1 MSAFYGDFR
10 LIDLRRWKLAFR
22 LIVMT
27 LVVYGIWH
35 TLADAGEQFATHR
48 VRWTSLSVG
57 WLIVAGLAYLAGMIP
72 CWWFWHRVLY
82 AMGAR
87 PRYRETL
94 PAFYIGHLGKYF
106 PGKALVVVIR
116 TALIRGPRV
125 DTLVATI
132 SVFVETLTMMAVGAL
147 VAAGLLLTTTADAW
161 LFWLA
166 LALFCLAGIPT
177 LPPVFRQVVRI
188 ISVRRG
194 YEHVAQVVNALRL
207 PLLASGWIT
216 IAGGWFLMGLSL
228 WAVLQSM
235 APATELSQAIHLAPA
250 QALIL
255 LTATVGLAL
264 VAGFLSLLPGGIGVR
279 ELVVTTLLVPVYGE
293 LAAIL
298 SAVLMRITWLL
309 AELIASVFLYAS
321 TRMQAGGKI

>member
-1 MSAFYGDFR
+1 
-10 LIDLRRWKLAFR
+10 
-22 LIVMT
+22 MT

-235 APATELSQAIHLAPA
+235 APATELSQTIHLAPA

-321 TRMQAGGKI
+321 TRMQARGKI

>member
-1 MSAFYGDFR
+1 
-10 LIDLRRWKLAFR
+10 
-22 LIVMT
+22 MT

-72 CWWFWHRVLY
+72 CWWFWHRVLH

-321 TRMQAGGKI
+321 TRMQSRGKI

>member
-1 MSAFYGDFR
+1 
-10 LIDLRRWKLAFR
+10 
-22 LIVMT
+22 MT

-72 CWWFWHRVLY
+72 CWWFWHRVLH

-87 PRYRETL
+87 PRYLETL

-207 PLLASGWIT
+207 PLVASGWIT

-235 APATELSQAIHLAPA
+235 APATELSQTTHLAPA

-321 TRMQAGGKI
+321 TRMQARGKI

>member
-1 MSAFYGDFR
+1 
-10 LIDLRRWKLAFR
+10 
-22 LIVMT
+22 MT

-321 TRMQAGGKI
+321 TRMQVRGKT

>member
-1 MSAFYGDFR
+1 M
-10 LIDLRRWKLAFR
+10 
-22 LIVMT
+22 
-27 LVVYGIWH
+27 
-35 TLADAGEQFATHR
+35 
-48 VRWTSLSVG
+48 
-57 WLIVAGLAYLAGMIP
+57 
-72 CWWFWHRVLY
+72 
-82 AMGAR
+82 
-87 PRYRETL
+87 
-94 PAFYIGHLGKYF
+94 
-106 PGKALVVVIR
+106 IR

-125 DTLVATI
+125 NTLVATI

-147 VAAGLLLTTTADAW
+147 VAAGLLLTTTAEAW

-194 YEHVAQVVNALRL
+194 YEHVAQVVTALKL

-235 APATELSQAIHLAPA
+235 APATELSQTIHLAPA
-250 QALIL
+250 QALML

-321 TRMQAGGKI
+321 TRMQARAKT

>member
-1 MSAFYGDFR
+1 MA
-10 LIDLRRWKLAFR
+10 
-22 LIVMT
+22 

-35 TLADAGEQFATHR
+35 TLADAQEQFAAHK
-48 VRWTSLSVG
+48 VNWTSLSIG
-57 WLIVAGLAYLAGMIP
+57 WLLVAGLAYLAGMLP
-72 CWWFWHRVLY
+72 CWWFWHRVLH

-87 PRYRETL
+87 PRHRETL

-147 VAAGLLLTTTADAW
+147 VAAGLLLTTTADTW

-177 LPPVFRQVVRI
+177 LPPVFRQVVRV

-235 APATELSQAIHLAPA
+235 TAATEMPQAVDLEPA
-250 QALIL
+250 QVLVL

-309 AELIASVFLYAS
+309 AELIASGLLYAS
-321 TRMQAGGKI
+321 TRLPAGDRT

>member
-1 MSAFYGDFR
+1 
-10 LIDLRRWKLAFR
+10 
-22 LIVMT
+22 MT

-48 VRWTSLSVG
+48 IRWTSLSVG

-72 CWWFWHRVLY
+72 CWWFWHRVLH

-87 PRYRETL
+87 PRYLETL

-147 VAAGLLLTTTADAW
+147 VAAGLLLTTTAEAW

-194 YEHVAQVVNALRL
+194 YEHVAQVVNALKL

-235 APATELSQAIHLAPA
+235 APATDLSQAVHLAPA
-250 QALIL
+250 QALML

-321 TRMQAGGKI
+321 TRTQARGKT

>member
-1 MSAFYGDFR
+1 M
-10 LIDLRRWKLAFR
+10 RWER
-22 LIVMT
+22 DPVIVTPCGHFT
-27 LVVYGIWH
+27 L
-35 TLADAGEQFATHR
+35 D
-48 VRWTSLSVG
+48 
-57 WLIVAGLAYLAGMIP
+57 
-72 CWWFWHRVLY
+72 
-82 AMGAR
+82 
-87 PRYRETL
+87 
-94 PAFYIGHLGKYF
+94 LGKYF

-125 DTLVATI
+125 DTLVAAI

-147 VAAGLLLTTTADAW
+147 VAAGLLLSATNDTW

-166 LALFCLAGIPT
+166 AALFCLAGIPT
-177 LPPVFRQVVRI
+177 LPPVFRRVVRT
-188 ISVRRG
+188 ISARRG
-194 YEHVAQVVNALRL
+194 YAHVEQVVNALRL
-207 PLLASGWIT
+207 PLLASGWVT
-216 IAGGWFLMGLSL
+216 IAGGWFLMGFSL

-235 APATELSQAIHLAPA
+235 TALTDTLQPAPLQPLE
-250 QALIL
+250 ALVL

-309 AELIASVFLYAS
+309 AELLASGILYAS
-321 TRMQAGGKI
+321 ARLQAGDQN

>member
-1 MSAFYGDFR
+1 MA
-10 LIDLRRWKLAFR
+10 
-22 LIVMT
+22 

-35 TLADAGEQFATHR
+35 TLADAKEQFATHQ
-48 VRWTSLSVG
+48 VNWTSLSVG
-57 WLIVAGLAYLAGMIP
+57 WLMVAGVAYLAGMLP
-72 CWWFWHRVLY
+72 CWWFWHRVLH

-87 PRYRETL
+87 PRYRETM

-147 VAAGLLLTTTADAW
+147 VAASLLLTTAADSW

-177 LPPVFRQVVRI
+177 LPPVFRKVVRI
-188 ISVRRG
+188 ISDRRG
-194 YEHVAQVVNALRL
+194 YKQVTQVVNALRL
-207 PLLASGWIT
+207 PLLASGWLT

-235 APATELSQAIHLAPA
+235 ATATEMPHEVPLEPVQVLV
-250 QALIL
+250 L

-298 SAVLMRITWLL
+298 SAVLLRITWLL
-309 AELIASVFLYAS
+309 AELIASGFLYAS
-321 TRMQAGGKI
+321 TRLQAGNQN

>member
-1 MSAFYGDFR
+1 
-10 LIDLRRWKLAFR
+10 
-22 LIVMT
+22 MT

-72 CWWFWHRVLY
+72 CWWFWHRVLH

-116 TALIRGPRV
+116 TALNRGPRV

-147 VAAGLLLTTTADAW
+147 VAAGLLLTTTAESW

-166 LALFCLAGIPT
+166 LTLFCLAGIPT

-194 YEHVAQVVNALRL
+194 YEHVAQVVTALKL

-235 APATELSQAIHLAPA
+235 APATEHSQTIHLAPA
-250 QALIL
+250 QALML

-321 TRMQAGGKI
+321 TRMQVRGKT

>member
-1 MSAFYGDFR
+1 
-10 LIDLRRWKLAFR
+10 
-22 LIVMT
+22 MT

-72 CWWFWHRVLY
+72 CWWFWHRVLH

-194 YEHVAQVVNALRL
+194 YEHVAQVVSALRL

-321 TRMQAGGKI
+321 TRMQSRGKI

>member
-1 MSAFYGDFR
+1 
-10 LIDLRRWKLAFR
+10 
-22 LIVMT
+22 MT

-72 CWWFWHRVLY
+72 CWWFWHRVLH

-250 QALIL
+250 QTLIL

-309 AELIASVFLYAS
+309 AELIASVFLYAY

>member
-1 MSAFYGDFR
+1 
-10 LIDLRRWKLAFR
+10 
-22 LIVMT
+22 MT

-72 CWWFWHRVLY
+72 CWWFWHRVLH

-147 VAAGLLLTTTADAW
+147 VAAGLLLTTTAEAW

-194 YEHVAQVVNALRL
+194 YEHVAQVVNALKL

-235 APATELSQAIHLAPA
+235 APATDLSQAIHLAPA

-321 TRMQAGGKI
+321 TRTQARGKT

>member
-1 MSAFYGDFR
+1 
-10 LIDLRRWKLAFR
+10 
-22 LIVMT
+22 MT

-72 CWWFWHRVLY
+72 CWWFWHRVLH

-255 LTATVGLAL
+255 LTATVGLAI

-321 TRMQAGGKI
+321 TRMQARGKI

>member
-1 MSAFYGDFR
+1 
-10 LIDLRRWKLAFR
+10 
-22 LIVMT
+22 
-27 LVVYGIWH
+27 
-35 TLADAGEQFATHR
+35 
-48 VRWTSLSVG
+48 
-57 WLIVAGLAYLAGMIP
+57 
-72 CWWFWHRVLY
+72 
-82 AMGAR
+82 MGAR

-235 APATELSQAIHLAPA
+235 APATELSQTIHLAPA

-321 TRMQAGGKI
+321 TRMQARGKI

>member
-1 MSAFYGDFR
+1 
-10 LIDLRRWKLAFR
+10 
-22 LIVMT
+22 MT

-72 CWWFWHRVLY
+72 CWWFWHRVLH

-235 APATELSQAIHLAPA
+235 APATELSQAMHLAPA
-250 QALIL
+250 QTLIL

-293 LAAIL
+293 LSAIL

-321 TRMQAGGKI
+321 TRMQARGKI

>member
-1 MSAFYGDFR
+1 
-10 LIDLRRWKLAFR
+10 
-22 LIVMT
+22 MT

-48 VRWTSLSVG
+48 IRWTSLSVG

-72 CWWFWHRVLY
+72 CWWFWHRVLH

-321 TRMQAGGKI
+321 TRMQARGKI

>member
-1 MSAFYGDFR
+1 
-10 LIDLRRWKLAFR
+10 
-22 LIVMT
+22 MT

-235 APATELSQAIHLAPA
+235 APATDLSQTIPLAPA

-321 TRMQAGGKI
+321 TRMQARGKI

>member
-1 MSAFYGDFR
+1 
-10 LIDLRRWKLAFR
+10 
-22 LIVMT
+22 MT

-72 CWWFWHRVLY
+72 CWWFWHRVLH

-87 PRYRETL
+87 PRYLETL

-147 VAAGLLLTTTADAW
+147 VAAGLLLTTTAEAW

-194 YEHVAQVVNALRL
+194 YEHVAQVVNALKL

-235 APATELSQAIHLAPA
+235 APATDLSQAVHLAPA
-250 QALIL
+250 QALML

-321 TRMQAGGKI
+321 TRTQARGKT

>member
-1 MSAFYGDFR
+1 
-10 LIDLRRWKLAFR
+10 
-22 LIVMT
+22 MT

-72 CWWFWHRVLY
+72 CWWFWHRVLH

-194 YEHVAQVVNALRL
+194 YEHVAQVVNALKL

-293 LAAIL
+293 LTAIL